1 MKKNQLLIASNYRK
15 EANLLFKKA
24 DRLKPFTIIIIGLAL
39 VAGMLGK
46 LAIAGTAL
54 SLGVVLL
61 LLANWWISEAD
72 NLWRSSQKIIKRQRE
87 SNFQEIQNATRQRIE
102 AGESS
107 AQGCVAVA
115 IALTTRKNHREK
127 CSL

>member
-1 MKKNQLLIASNYRK
+1 MKKNQLLIASNYRR

-39 VAGMLGK
+39 VAGMIGK

-72 NLWRSSQKIIKRQRE
+72 KLWRSSQKIIKRQRE
-87 SNFQEIQNATRQRIE
+87 SNFQEIQNAALRRLVP
-102 AGESS
+102 GENPGRGRWHRPIVEHDGS
-107 AQGCVAVA
+107 AA
-115 IALTTRKNHREK
+115 R
-127 CSL
+127 

>member
-1 MKKNQLLIASNYRK
+1 MKKNQLLIASNYRR
-15 EANLLFKKA
+15 EENLLFKKA
-24 DRLKPFTIIIIGLAL
+24 DRLKPFSIIIIGLAI
-39 VAGMLGK
+39 VAGILGK

-72 NLWRSSQKIIKRQRE
+72 KLWRSSQKIIKRQRE
-87 SNFQEIQNATRQRIE
+87 INFQDIQEATRRRIE

-107 AQGCVAVA
+107 ARGRWHRPIVEHAGRVA
-115 IALTTRKNHREK
+115 R
-127 CSL
+127 

>member
-1 MKKNQLLIASNYRK
+1 MKKNQLLIASNYRR

-24 DRLKPFTIIIIGLAL
+24 DRLKPLTIIIIGLAL
-39 VAGMLGK
+39 VAGMISK

-72 NLWRSSQKIIKRQRE
+72 KLWRSSQRIIKRQRE
-87 SNFQEIQNATRQRIE
+87 NNFQEIQNATRQRIE

-107 AQGCVAVA
+107 ARGRWHRPIVEHAGRVA
-115 IALTTRKNHREK
+115 R
-127 CSL
+127 

>member
-1 MKKNQLLIASNYRK
+1 MKKNQLLIASNYRR

-24 DRLKPFTIIIIGLAL
+24 DRLKPLTIIIIGLAL
-39 VAGMLGK
+39 VAGMISK

-72 NLWRSSQKIIKRQRE
+72 KLWRSSQRIIKRQRE
-87 SNFQEIQNATRQRIE
+87 NNFQEIQNATRQRIE

-107 AQGCVAVA
+107 ARG
-115 IALTTRKNHREK
+115 RWHRPIVEHDG
-127 CSL
+127 SAAR

>member
-1 MKKNQLLIASNYRK
+1 MKKNQLLIASNYRR

-24 DRLKPFTIIIIGLAL
+24 DRLKPLTIIIIGLAL
-39 VAGMLGK
+39 VAAMIGK

-72 NLWRSSQKIIKRQRE
+72 KLWRSSQKIIKRQRE
-87 SNFQEIQNATRQRIE
+87 SNFQEIQNAALRRLVPGENPGRGRWHRPIVE
-102 AGESS
+102 HAGR
-107 AQGCVAVA
+107 VA
-115 IALTTRKNHREK
+115 R
-127 CSL
+127 